1 MDIQFTLSLCE
12 EGLGEMDE
20 SWLAELIKVA
30 ADLLNDR
37 LPEAR
42 DGSEYRNFSVWG
54 THKGQGTEAGDVAVL
69 LPIQVD
75 TNSRYFIV

>member
-42 DGSEYRNFSVWG
+42 DGSEYRNFNV
-54 THKGQGTEAGDVAVL
+54 
-69 LPIQVD
+69 
-75 TNSRYFIV
+75 